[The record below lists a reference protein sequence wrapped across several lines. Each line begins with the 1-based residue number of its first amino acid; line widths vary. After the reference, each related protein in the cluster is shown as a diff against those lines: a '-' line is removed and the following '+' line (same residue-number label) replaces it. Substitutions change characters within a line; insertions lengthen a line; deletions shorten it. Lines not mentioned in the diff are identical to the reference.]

1 MLRHDLTPG
10 FASKR
15 VVASNQRHWH
25 GACWTRSEYHFG
37 EAVMGTVTE
46 FKALGNERPS
56 ATYANG
62 IADGQS
68 ARAGGSALTLYLQVG
83 IDDYARGF
91 RAGFFGQT
99 NSAKTVD
106 ER

>member
-1 MLRHDLTPG
+1 
-10 FASKR
+10 
-15 VVASNQRHWH
+15 
-25 GACWTRSEYHFG
+25 
-37 EAVMGTVTE
+37 MGTVTE
-46 FKALGNERPS
+46 FKTLGNERPS

-68 ARAGGSALTLYLQVG
+68 ARSEGRALTLYLQVG

-99 NSAKTVD
+99 NPAKTVD